1 MMKFK
6 KDIDSWPP
14 PSMSRT
20 VPRDEAKQ
28 TIVGMVEK
36 TVRPVLVGVV
46 AMKLGHY
53 WNLARTEEL
62 FDELVYE
69 GHIRKITKDEQE
81 QHGLEE
87 GYFPVKPGVKT

>member
-28 TIVGMVEK
+28 TIVGLAEK
-36 TVRPVLVGVV
+36 AVRPVLVGVV
-46 AMKLGHY
+46 AMKLGFY

-62 FDELVYE
+62 FEELVFE
-69 GHIRKITKDEQE
+69 GRIRKISKDEQE
-81 QHGLEE
+81 QHGLED
-87 GYFPVKPGVKT
+87 GYFPVKSGVKS